1 MANAALD
8 SFMFSFGFLKNKS
21 TSKGRQEQVRP
32 GKALLEEVWAEQ
44 NYYHM
49 QINICHIAGWCFYS
63 PKPSTS

>member
-8 SFMFSFGFLKNKS
+8 SFVFSFRFLKNKS

-32 GKALLEEVWAEQ
+32 GKALPEEVWAEQ

-49 QINICHIAGWCFYS
+49 QINICLIAE
-63 PKPSTS
+63 